1 MAFVYDRF
9 PELKDTLEKISKKHK
24 LLYEATLKKMDEI
37 ISRDNQTIEF
47 YKNLRN
53 DLSDSKRV
61 HVLKHYV
68 LFFKV
73 YKNDNLI
80 YFQKLRHHDEAYK

>member
-1 MAFVYDRF
+1 MVFAFERSD
-9 PELKDTLEKISKKHK
+9 ELKNTLEKINKKHK
-24 LLYEATLKKMDEI
+24 LLYEATLKKMGEV
-37 ISRDNQTIEF
+37 ISRDSQTIDY
-47 YKNLRN
+47 YKNLRH
-53 DLSDSKRV
+53 DLSDYKRV

-73 YKNDNLI
+73 NKEKNLI

>member
-1 MAFVYDRF
+1 MTFVYDYS

-37 ISRDNQTIEF
+37 ISRDGKTIDF

-53 DLSDSKRV
+53 ELSESKRV
-61 HVLKHYV
+61 HVLKCYV
-68 LFFKV
+68 LFFRV
-73 YKNDNLI
+73 YKESNRI